1 MKKTVKKK
9 IAMKKTVTKHMKSV
23 YLIWL
28 KKVCFLNYSNLKK
41 KKLFYSNNKDL
52 EEEEDDEEFDP
63 EKVANATCEED
74 DEEDDI
80 DEEEIKAISEGVEI
94 DNENSN
100 SRSGLKRK
108 LDESCD

>member
-1 MKKTVKKK
+1 ME
-9 IAMKKTVTKHMKSV
+9 
-23 YLIWL
+23 
-28 KKVCFLNYSNLKK
+28 
-41 KKLFYSNNKDL
+41 D
-52 EEEEDDEEFDP
+52 EEDDEEFDP

-74 DEEDDI
+74 EDEDDI

-108 LDESCD
+108 LDESCDWMKTKLNGFSKFINLYFKNKIIVKWLIILSIYNTLNWFNVILIIIIIIIK